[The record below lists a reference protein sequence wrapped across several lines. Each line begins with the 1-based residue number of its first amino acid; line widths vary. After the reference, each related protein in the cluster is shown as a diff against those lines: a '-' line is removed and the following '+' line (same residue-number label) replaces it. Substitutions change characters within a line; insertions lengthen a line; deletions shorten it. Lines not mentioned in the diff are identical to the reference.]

1 MDSCTKKCTVY
12 YNLTFK
18 SIELKIRHLLLL
30 ASVLVSFTATAQEE
44 RTRFFY
50 KNVEYPQRLPKKRNV
65 WIFIMAGQSNMAGRG
80 IVEPP
85 DTISNPRIL
94 TINSKNEIIL
104 AKEPLHFYEPNLT
117 GLDCGLSFAKQL
129 LLDVDRSVKIL
140 LIPTAVG
147 GSSTQQWLGDSLHRN
162 VKLLTNFRERVEFA
176 KKYGTIKGILWHQ
189 GESDTDRNSIP
200 GYEERLAKL
209 LMQLR
214 IFAGDTKLP
223 IILGELGSFSDNQS
237 NWDQIN
243 KAMHDYEL
251 KDDRAFVVD
260 TEDLKS
266 KEDKIHFNSEGQRM
280 MGERMAKKFLEKMP
294 R

>member
-1 MDSCTKKCTVY
+1 M
-12 YNLTFK
+12 
-18 SIELKIRHLLLL
+18 
-30 ASVLVSFTATAQEE
+30 SVSAQDA

-80 IVEPP
+80 LVESM
-85 DTISNPRIL
+85 DTISNPKIL

-117 GLDCGLSFAKQL
+117 GLDCGLSFGRQL
-129 LLDVDRSVKIL
+129 IQDVDRSVRIL

-147 GSSTQQWLGDSLHRN
+147 GSSTRQWLGDSLYRN
-162 VKLLTNFRERVEFA
+162 VKLLTNFRERVEVA

-189 GESDTDRNSIP
+189 GESDTDSISIP
-200 GYEERLAKL
+200 GYEERLQKL
-209 LMQLR
+209 FTQLR

-223 IILGELGSFSDNQS
+223 IILGELGSFSDNQA
-237 NWDQIN
+237 NWDLIN

-251 KDDRAFVVD
+251 KDERVFVVD

-266 KEDKIHFNSEGQRM
+266 KEDKIHFNSEAQRI
-280 MGERMAKKFLEKMP
+280 MGERMAKKYIEKMP
-294 R
+294 NNR